1 MLDRAPD
8 ITRLV
13 DRLQAR
19 RLVKRSRGCEDQRQ
33 AVTAITPKG
42 LKLLDAMAP
51 TIEAEIGS
59 ILGKLS
65 EQDCRELSRLCAVI
79 LESAKPVQGGLPH
92 YPGAS

>member
-19 RLVKRSRGCEDQRQ
+19 RLVKRTRGSEDLRQ
-33 AVTAITPKG
+33 AVTVITAKG

-51 TIEAEIGS
+51 IIDAEIGD
-59 ILGKLS
+59 ILNKLN

-79 LESAKPVQGGLPH
+79 LDSRREIAEAH
-92 YPGAS
+92 D